1 MIWAARRWYRA
12 ASLGVVLV
20 LLATGCS
27 GGDDPSAGAP
37 SESYAEPSDAPT
49 LEAEPVISSGTIVG
63 RLPRADRRRAE
74 RAVAAV
80 TVRWLEAAYLGG
92 DYPRRSFRNSFPG
105 FTPGARAAARRD
117 ARLMT
122 NQAVGRRID
131 GVAPGAIRVRVDLL
145 AVGKRA
151 VTGTAHVV
159 TRFATEGDIERTYR
173 VAGRLMMTR
182 REGGWKV
189 FAYDMTRARIAPPDR
204 SAQRPRNQRNQNGG
218 RA

>member
-1 MIWAARRWYRA
+1 MIWASRRWYRA
-12 ASLGVVLV
+12 ASLGVAMV

-49 LEAEPVISSGTIVG
+49 LEAEPVISPGTIVG

-74 RAVAAV
+74 RAVAGVA
-80 TVRWLEAAYLGG
+80 VRWLEAAYLGG
-92 DYPRRSFRNSFPG
+92 KYPRRSFRNSFPG

-131 GVAPGAIRVRVDLL
+131 GVSPGAIRVRVDLL

-151 VTGTAHVV
+151 LTGTAHVV
-159 TRFATEGDIERTYR
+159 CRFRTEGDVERSYR

-182 REGGWKV
+182 RDGRWRV
-189 FAYDMTRARIAPPDR
+189 FAYDMTRARVAPPDR
-204 SAQRPRNQRNQNGG
+204 STQKPRNQRNQNGG